1 MSVSAFLPI
10 YSFQTFERFKYLE
23 VCISVTILNTLFLR
37 CFKLLNRYSGASAAR
52 VWGSIYWE
60 NLKGFQDSPC
70 MEKRILFRLLSG
82 LHSSIMTQIAND
94 YRFDDGRW
102 APNTKMF
109 VNAVGMH
116 PDRLTNMYFAYVFV
130 LRAIGK
136 ARPFLMVSS
145 AVAAC

>member
-1 MSVSAFLPI
+1 
-10 YSFQTFERFKYLE
+10 
-23 VCISVTILNTLFLR
+23 
-37 CFKLLNRYSGASAAR
+37 
-52 VWGSIYWE
+52 
-60 NLKGFQDSPC
+60 

-102 APNTKMF
+102 GPNTKMF

-136 ARPFLMVSS
+136 ARPFLMVRGGLQCFHSAECAAQSCLPVRKAAYIEHISGPCIVGGNTNVVFCLRCGTLGHDVHCKATHIVRVLHASS
-145 AVAAC
+145 PL

>member
-1 MSVSAFLPI
+1 MRRNAKI
-10 YSFQTFERFKYLE
+10 
-23 VCISVTILNTLFLR
+23 
-37 CFKLLNRYSGASAAR
+37 RYSGASAAR

-60 NLKGFQDSPC
+60 NLKGYQDNAC

-94 YRFDDGRW
+94 YRFDGEFFFYGTW
-102 APNTKMF
+102 GPNTQMF

-136 ARPFLMVSS
+136 ASPFLMV
-145 AVAAC
+145 